1 MKVLNNVLEK
11 IGKLTLVLM
20 KKIGTYLLHTFGF
33 FIFLIPVM
41 VLTYLYFRFFTEKD
55 TSGPYFTVITENIN
69 GEISIICL
77 IFLSGLWSYL
87 VANWSS
93 KKAHR
98 YLSKRYGFEIT
109 KFDEDKIMNSS
120 E

>member
-33 FIFLIPVM
+33 FIFLIPIIL
-41 VLTYLYFRFFTEKD
+41 LTSLYFRLFTEKEFLG
-55 TSGPYFTVITENIN
+55 TSS
-69 GEISIICL
+69 ISGQNLAIALIC
-77 IFLSGLWSYL
+77 LSGLWSYL

-109 KFDEDKIMNSS
+109 KFDEDKILNSS